1 MTGHAA
7 ARQAILPT
15 PGGLTPVK
23 AQESDRI
30 ERQGLGW
37 VTVRGEAAG
46 FAVREQTSSDYGIDA
61 IAELIDDEKATGQ
74 LVAIQ
79 IKSGS
84 SYLDERKDGCYIYR
98 PDAQHVDYWLGHT
111 LPVIVCLCDPE
122 NEIVY
127 WQRVAKDTVESTG
140 KGYKLAVPQTRE
152 LGRGTRESLKDL
164 VTPRVAS
171 SDYTLVSTE
180 DVSHG
185 MAKRYSI
192 KIVLNR
198 PMTKPEL
205 AAVIRDMTAKT
216 AKRRYSRNAMVKG
229 RWGDTD
235 AHVVWTF
242 IYASAADEKKA
253 NYTCRSLWIGPSLDG
268 KYAPTPLAGED
279 VGDGIIV
286 DWKQSPL
293 AGLSDEDQSE
303 FDKEHYLD
311 LVDPIVAQVT
321 RSLVDIRQA
330 LEKWESGA
338 SSEVSFLIETA
349 AAREHLSG
357 AYGAHGSSSEPPYE
371 CHELDGSVGSML
383 AYAHNIVLHHNER
396 GIEIWVAKVRR
407 QMTASALDDANRYLN
422 RIKYEREKVS

>member
-1 MTGHAA
+1 M
-7 ARQAILPT
+7 
-15 PGGLTPVK
+15 K
-23 AQESDRI
+23 AQESDRT
-30 ERQGLGW
+30 ERKGLGW

-61 IAELIDDEKATGQ
+61 IAELIDDETATGQ

-84 SYLDERKDGCYIYR
+84 SYLGETKYGCYIYR
-98 PDAQHVDYWLGHT
+98 PDAQHVEYWLGHT

-127 WQRVAKDTVESTG
+127 WERVDKDTIESTG
-140 KGYKLAVPQTRE
+140 KGYKLAVPQARQLGKETRE
-152 LGRGTRESLKDL
+152 ALKDL

-192 KIVLNR
+192 KVVLNR

-216 AKRRYSRNAMVKG
+216 AKRRYSRNVMVNG
-229 RWGDTD
+229 RWGDAD
-235 AHVVWTF
+235 AHVIWTL

-253 NYTCRSLWIGPSLDG
+253 NYTCRSLWIDPSLDG
-268 KYAPTPLAGED
+268 KYAPSPLAGEH

-286 DWKQSPL
+286 DWNQSPL
-293 AGLSDEDQSE
+293 DRLSENGHGD

-311 LVDPIVAQVT
+311 LVDPIVALVT
-321 RSLVDIRQA
+321 GSLADIGQA
-330 LEKWESGA
+330 LQKWKSGA
-338 SSEVSFLIETA
+338 SIEANFLSETKS
-349 AAREHLSG
+349 ARQQISD
-357 AYGAHGSSSEPPYE
+357 AYDAHGNSPESPYE
-371 CHELDGSVGSML
+371 CHDLDASVGSML

-396 GIEIWVAKVRR
+396 GIELWAAPVRR
-407 QMTASALDDANRYLN
+407 QLTASALDDANKCLN
-422 RIKYEREKVS
+422 RIKHEREKVS

>member
-1 MTGHAA
+1 M
-7 ARQAILPT
+7 
-15 PGGLTPVK
+15 K
-23 AQESDRI
+23 AQESDRT

-61 IAELIDDEKATGQ
+61 IAELIDNETATGQ
-74 LVAIQ
+74 LIAIQ

-84 SYLDERKDGCYIYR
+84 TYFGETKDGSYIYR

-127 WQRVAKDTVESTG
+127 WERVAKDTIESTG
-140 KGYKLAVPQTRE
+140 KGFKMAVPKARKLGKETRE
-152 LGRGTRESLKDL
+152 ALKDL

-171 SDYTLVSTE
+171 RDYTLVSTE

-192 KIVLNR
+192 NIILNR

-216 AKRRYSRNAMVKG
+216 AKRRYSRNVMVKG
-229 RWGDTD
+229 RWGDAD
-235 AHVVWTF
+235 AHVVWAF

-253 NYTCRSLWIGPSLDG
+253 NYTCRSLWIDSSLDG
-268 KYAPTPLAGED
+268 KYAPSPLAGED

-293 AGLSDEDQSE
+293 AGLSENGHGD

-311 LVDPIVAQVT
+311 LVDPIVKLVT
-321 RSLVDIRQA
+321 GNLAHIGQA
-330 LEKWESGA
+330 LHKWQSGA
-338 SSEVSFLIETA
+338 SNEANFLSETES
-349 AAREHLSG
+349 ARQQISD
-357 AYGAHGSSSEPPYE
+357 AYDVHDNSSEPPYE
-371 CHELDGSVGSML
+371 CHDLNAQVVSML

-396 GIEIWVAKVRR
+396 GIEHWAAQVRR
-407 QMTASALDDANRYLN
+407 QMTASALDDANKCLN
-422 RIKYEREKVS
+422 RIKYEREKIS

>member
-1 MTGHAA
+1 M
-7 ARQAILPT
+7 LPT
-15 PGGLTPVK
+15 QGELMPVK
-23 AQESDRI
+23 AQESDRT

-61 IAELIDDEKATGQ
+61 IAELIDDETATGQ

-84 SYLDERKDGCYIYR
+84 SYLGEKKNGCYIYR
-98 PDAQHVDYWLGHT
+98 PDVQHVDYWLGHT

-127 WQRVAKDTVESTG
+127 WERVAEDTIELTG
-140 KGYKLAVPQTRE
+140 KGYKLAVPQGRQLGKDTRE
-152 LGRGTRESLKDL
+152 DLKDL

-180 DVSHG
+180 DVSHV

-192 KIVLNR
+192 KVVLNR
-198 PMTKPEL
+198 SMTKTEL

-216 AKRRYSRNAMVKG
+216 VKRRYSRNAIVKG
-229 RWGDTD
+229 KWGDAD

-242 IYASAADEKKA
+242 IYASVAEEKKA
-253 NYTCRSLWIGPSLDG
+253 SYTCRSLWVDPNLDG
-268 KYAPTPLAGED
+268 KYAPSPLTGED

-293 AGLSDEDQSE
+293 AGLSGNVPGV

-311 LVDPIVAQVT
+311 LVDPIVALVSG
-321 RSLVDIRQA
+321 SLADIRQA
-330 LEKWESGA
+330 LQKWQSGA
-338 SSEVSFLIETA
+338 SIEANFLSETKS
-349 AAREHLSG
+349 ARQQISD
-357 AYGAHGSSSEPPYE
+357 AYDAHASSPESPYE
-371 CHELDGSVGSML
+371 CHYLDLPVGSML

-396 GIEIWVAKVRR
+396 GIDLWAAQVRR
-407 QMTASALDDANRYLN
+407 QMTASALDDANKCLN
-422 RIKYEREKVS
+422 RIMYEREKVS

>member
-1 MTGHAA
+1 M
-7 ARQAILPT
+7 
-15 PGGLTPVK
+15 K
-23 AQESDRI
+23 AQESDRT

-61 IAELIDDEKATGQ
+61 IAELIDDATATGQ

-84 SYLDERKDGCYIYR
+84 SYLGETKDGCYIYR
-98 PDAQHVDYWLGHT
+98 PDAQHVNYWIGHT
-111 LPVIVCLCDPE
+111 LPVIVCLCDHE

-127 WQRVAKDTVESTG
+127 WERVAKDTVESTG
-140 KGYKLAVPQTRE
+140 KGFKLAVSQSRQLGKETRE
-152 LGRGTRESLKDL
+152 ALKDL

-171 SDYTLVSTE
+171 SDYTIVSTE

-192 KIVLNR
+192 KVVLNR
-198 PMTKPEL
+198 PMAKPEL
-205 AAVIRDMTAKT
+205 AAVVRDLTART
-216 AKRRYSRNAMVKG
+216 AKRRYSRNAMVQG

-253 NYTCRSLWIGPSLDG
+253 NYTCRSLWIDPNLDG
-268 KYAPTPLAGED
+268 NYAPTLLAGEN

-293 AGLSDEDQSE
+293 AGVHKSGNGD
-303 FDKEHYLD
+303 FHKEHYFE
-311 LVDPIVAQVT
+311 LVDPMVVHVAE
-321 RSLVDIRQA
+321 SLATIGQA
-330 LEKWESGA
+330 LQKWQSGA
-338 SSEVSFLIETA
+338 SAEADFLSETES
-349 AAREHLSG
+349 ARQQISD
-357 AYGAHGSSSEPPYE
+357 ACDAPASSPEPPYE
-371 CHELDGSVGSML
+371 CHDLDALVGSML
-383 AYAHNIVLHHNER
+383 TYAHNIVLYHNER
-396 GIEIWVAKVRR
+396 GIELWAFKVRR
-407 QMTASALDDANRYLN
+407 HMTASALDDADKCLD
-422 RIKYEREKVS
+422 RINYEREKIS

>member
-1 MTGHAA
+1 M
-7 ARQAILPT
+7 
-15 PGGLTPVK
+15 K
-23 AQESDRI
+23 AQESDRT

-61 IAELIDDEKATGQ
+61 IAELIDDETATGQ

-79 IKSGS
+79 IKTGT
-84 SYLDERKDGCYIYR
+84 SYLAETKDGCYIYR

-111 LPVIVCLCDPE
+111 LPVIVCQCDPE

-127 WQRVAKDTVESTG
+127 WERVAKDTVESTG
-140 KGYKLAVPQTRE
+140 KRYKLAVPQTQE
-152 LGRGTRESLKDL
+152 LGTATREALMDL

-216 AKRRYSRNAMVKG
+216 AKRRYSRSAMVKS

-235 AHVVWTF
+235 AHVVRTF
-242 IYASAADEKKA
+242 IYASAADERKA
-253 NYTCRSLWIGPSLDG
+253 NYTCRSLWIAPSLDG
-268 KYAPTPLAGED
+268 KYAPIRLAGED
-279 VGDGIIV
+279 VGDGLIV
-286 DWKQSPL
+286 DWEQSPL
-293 AGLSDEDQSE
+293 AGLSDEGQSD

-311 LVDPIVAQVT
+311 LIEPMLEQVV
-321 RSLVDIRQA
+321 RSLGDIGHA
-330 LEKWESGA
+330 MEKWKSGA
-338 SSEVSFLIETA
+338 NSEAIFLSETE
-349 AAREHLSG
+349 AARQQISG
-357 AYGAHGSSSEPPYE
+357 AYDVHTSCPEPPYE
-371 CHELDGSVGSML
+371 CLELDGPVGSML
-383 AYAHNIVLHHNER
+383 AYANNIVLHHNER
-396 GIEIWVAKVRR
+396 GIEIWPAQVRR
-407 QMTASALDDANRYLN
+407 QMTASALDGANKCLDH
-422 RIKYEREKVS
+422 IKYERKKVS

>member
-1 MTGHAA
+1 M
-7 ARQAILPT
+7 R
-15 PGGLTPVK
+15 
-23 AQESDRI
+23 AQGSDRI

-46 FAVREQTSSDYGIDA
+46 FAVREQPSSDYGIDA
-61 IAELIDDEKATGQ
+61 IAELIDDEIATGQ

-84 SYLDERKDGCYIYR
+84 SYLGETKDGCYIYR
-98 PDAQHVDYWLGHT
+98 PDAQHVDYWLRHT

-122 NEIVY
+122 NEVVY
-127 WQRVAKDTVESTG
+127 WERVAKDTIESTG
-140 KGYKLAVPQTRE
+140 KGYKLAVPQVRKLGKDTRE
-152 LGRGTRESLKDL
+152 ALKDL

-192 KIVLNR
+192 KVVLNR

-229 RWGDTD
+229 RWGEAD
-235 AHVVWTF
+235 AHVVWAF

-253 NYTCRSLWIGPSLDG
+253 NYTCRSLWIDPSLDG
-268 KYAPTPLAGED
+268 EYAPIPLAGED
-279 VGDGIIV
+279 VGDGTIV

-293 AGLSDEDQSE
+293 AGLSDNGKGD

-311 LVDPIVAQVT
+311 LVDPIVGLVIE
-321 RSLVDIRQA
+321 SLADIGKA
-330 LEKWESGA
+330 LQKWQSGA
-338 SSEVSFLIETA
+338 SIESNFLSETKS
-349 AAREHLSG
+349 ARQQISD
-357 AYGAHGSSSEPPYE
+357 ASDAHASCQEPPYE
-371 CHELDGSVGSML
+371 CHDLYEQVGSML
-383 AYAHNIVLHHNER
+383 ACTHNIVLYHSER
-396 GIEIWVAKVRR
+396 GIELWTDHVRR
-407 QMTASALDDANRYLN
+407 QMTATALNDANKHLN
-422 RIKYEREKVS
+422 RIKHEREKVS

>member
-1 MTGHAA
+1 M
-7 ARQAILPT
+7 R
-15 PGGLTPVK
+15 
-23 AQESDRI
+23 AQESDRT

-37 VTVRGEAAG
+37 VTVRGETAG

-61 IAELIDDEKATGQ
+61 IAELVDDETATGQ

-84 SYLDERKDGCYIYR
+84 SYLGETKNGCYIYR

-111 LPVIVCLCDPE
+111 LPVIVCHCDPE

-127 WQRVAKDTVESTG
+127 WERVANDTLESTG
-140 KGYKLAVPQTRE
+140 KGYKLAVPRARQFGKEARE
-152 LGRGTRESLKDL
+152 ALKDL

-192 KIVLNR
+192 KVILNR

-205 AAVIRDMTAKT
+205 AAVIRDMTTKT

-229 RWGDTD
+229 RWGEAD
-235 AHVVWTF
+235 AHVVWIF
-242 IYASAADEKKA
+242 IYASAADEKKV
-253 NYTCRSLWIGPSLDG
+253 NYTCRSLWIDPSLDG
-268 KYAPTPLAGED
+268 KYTPSPLGGED

-286 DWKQSPL
+286 DWTQSPM
-293 AGLSDEDQSE
+293 AGLSVNGHDD

-311 LVDPIVAQVT
+311 LIDPIIALVIG
-321 RSLVDIRQA
+321 SLADIGQS
-330 LEKWESGA
+330 LKKWQSGA
-338 SSEVSFLIETA
+338 SIEANFLSETKPARQQISDAYDAHVS
-349 AAREHLSG
+349 SP
-357 AYGAHGSSSEPPYE
+357 EPPYE
-371 CHELDGSVGSML
+371 CHDLDEPVGSML
-383 AYAHNIVLHHNER
+383 AYAQNIVIYHNER
-396 GIEIWVAKVRR
+396 GIELWVAQIRR
-407 QMTASALDDANRYLN
+407 QMTGSALEDANAWLK